1 MAEDRAYALQ
11 IAEKGKL
18 EAEHAH
24 SIDSIPTAVDGKLE
38 KSGKAQVLPA
48 GYVDQSRVLPPKELA
63 LVFVALM
70 IVILLASLDQTIV
83 SVLIPAL
90 GKTFNAPQYIA
101 WVGTSYLLTSTAITP
116 LYGKLSDIFGRK
128 STILVAVALFLI
140 GSLIC
145 GAAPNIYVLI
155 FGRSA
160 AGSGAAGMISLTMI
174 IISDVVS
181 MRERGKYQGIIGSM
195 FGLSSV
201 IGPLLG
207 GVLAEKSTWRWAF
220 YLNLP
225 LGIVGIA
232 IVSWILRLPPV
243 EGTRK
248 DKLKRV
254 DFLGSFTIVV
264 GIVCVLLSTNWGG
277 NEYAWNS
284 VQIIVPYVVGGLF
297 LFVFL
302 YVEAKVAVEPIM
314 PFRLFSNQS
323 VSAAYITSFFIGGAF
338 MGAVFYCPLYF
349 QMVMHYNATKAG
361 IHLLPMVAGMLFGG
375 IGGGVAVSKSGR
387 YRPFI
392 WGALVIYTTGIA
404 LLSLWDE
411 NSGMGVQIGFLFV
424 VGLGLGGC
432 MQNIV
437 LAGQCAVSQADI
449 ATVTSM
455 MSFFRSMGGVVCVAI
470 GGSLIN
476 NILTNNGV
484 DPNNFGVIFAHP
496 EIYARATQAIFRQCI
511 AWPVLAFIASLFLKH
526 HKLRK
531 TPYPSSTLSS
541 ILEYSID
548 HFTMIFSKTVATFA
562 TLASMMAFAQADMLS
577 LSNPTSGTIWKVG
590 DTVFLQWKG
599 NCASMGSPAAKTVDV
614 NLMSGPSTALRFVAK
629 LASIDCSN
637 TNTRKEF
644 TIPADLAKLVKK
656 DDDYSLQV
664 QTEPQPSYSPT
675 FKIETGD
682 DSAAGADGS
691 AGAGDANGGGSV
703 LAGTD
708 PASHTSGA
716 AGAVSSIKNGGSTAT
731 GAAVAL
737 AAVLVAAQ
745 LL

>member
-1 MAEDRAYALQ
+1 MAEDRTYGLQ

-18 EAEHAH
+18 EAGHAH
-24 SIDSIPTAVDGKLE
+24 SIDSVPTAVEGKIEETE
-38 KSGKAQVLPA
+38 KAEVLPA

-128 STILVAVALFLI
+128 STILVAVALFLV

-155 FGRSA
+155 FGRAA

-243 EGTRK
+243 EGTRR

-254 DFLGSFTIVV
+254 DFLGSFTIVI

-277 NEYAWNS
+277 NEYAWDS
-284 VQIIVPYVVGGLF
+284 VQIVVPYVVGGLF
-297 LFVFL
+297 LLAFL

-375 IGGGVAVSKSGR
+375 IGGGVAVSKTGR

-392 WGALVIYTTGIA
+392 WGALIIYTTGIA

-411 NSGMGVQIGFLFV
+411 NSGMGIQIGFLFV

-437 LAGQCAVSQADI
+437 LAGQCAVSRADI

-455 MSFFRSMGGVVCVAI
+455 MSFFRSMGGVICVAI

-496 EIYARATQAIFRQCI
+496 EIYAKATQAIFRQCI

-531 TPYPSSTLSS
+531 TSIATL
-541 ILEYSID
+541 
-548 HFTMIFSKTVATFA
+548 A
-562 TLASMMAFAQADMLS
+562 TLASMMALAQADMLS

-644 TIPADLAKLVKK
+644 TIPADLAKLVIK

-682 DSAAGADGS
+682 GSADGS
-691 AGAGDANGGGSV
+691 AGAGVKDANGGGTV

-708 PASHTSGA
+708 SASHANGA
-716 AGAVSSIKNGGSTAT
+716 AGAVSPIKNGGSTAT
-731 GAAVAL
+731 AAAVAL